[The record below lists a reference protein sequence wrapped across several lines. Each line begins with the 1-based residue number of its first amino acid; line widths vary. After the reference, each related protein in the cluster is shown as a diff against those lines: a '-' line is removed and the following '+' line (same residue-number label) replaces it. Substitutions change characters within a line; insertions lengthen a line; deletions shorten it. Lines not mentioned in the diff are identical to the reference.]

1 MGKMLRLIAGL
12 LAIGTVVLTIAIVY
26 VAGVEQ
32 GVNSQQ
38 PQIAELYRRL
48 NPDVL
53 MNPLPYMHPL
63 RDFLFGSALFIGIC
77 WIAFFITISLRA
89 KKKEFF

>member
-1 MGKMLRLIAGL
+1 MLRLIAGL